1 MTAAMPILNI
11 ATMQHKFIK
20 FRCFICLP
28 FRTSHFSTVLYL
40 DTFLDCHRVIFLAM
54 SFITFCF
61 QSKKA
66 LLCVVYNN
74 FKEKMCCIQRKV
86 LQSNSLKLLTQEAEE
101 VVEVSASWTTSLLC
115 AINVFSKLVKP

>member
-1 MTAAMPILNI
+1 MACMFAAMPILP
-11 ATMQHKFIK
+11 MQHKFIK

-66 LLCVVYNN
+66 LLCTTISRKRCAVY
-74 FKEKMCCIQRKV
+74 KENSSIQ
-86 LQSNSLKLLTQEAEE
+86 LIETLTQKAEE
-101 VVEVSASWTTSLLC
+101 VVEVSASWSTSLLC